1 MTRVNSAEICSFLS
15 TSNNFLFYSFSL
27 PTKESSITWCCLIK
41 PGHNVTHV
49 LVTKN
54 NQCRVFAVDG
64 HPKTS
69 MVVSRFFF
77 SSFSSSFFLSFL
89 PVMSRQLVHIATV
102 SLSARR
108 EEKKMDRRVDSSVW
122 VDKKEKRMNLVIHHY
137 FSYSD

>member
-1 MTRVNSAEICSFLS
+1 
-15 TSNNFLFYSFSL
+15 
-27 PTKESSITWCCLIK
+27 
-41 PGHNVTHV
+41 
-49 LVTKN
+49 
-54 NQCRVFAVDG
+54 
-64 HPKTS
+64 